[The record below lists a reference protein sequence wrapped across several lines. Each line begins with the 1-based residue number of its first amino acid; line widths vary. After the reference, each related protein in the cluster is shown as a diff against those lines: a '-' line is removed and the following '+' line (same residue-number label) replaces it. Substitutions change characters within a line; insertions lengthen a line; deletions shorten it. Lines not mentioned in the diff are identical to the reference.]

1 MKTSRTA
8 STRHRAR
15 ARAGF
20 TLVEVMIAVVIIAL
34 LAAIAIPAFID
45 SVRKSRRSEAFSA
58 LSAVQ
63 QAQER
68 WRGNNASYASNT
80 QLTLAPT
87 AASPGLGLTS
97 TTGSGYYGIA
107 ISGDSAT
114 GYTVTATG
122 ATGTSQAADGVCK
135 VLAARMNGGNLEY
148 GSGAS
153 TAAFPDANRC
163 WAR

>member
-1 MKTSRTA
+1 MQMRLPVA
-8 STRHRAR
+8 NRHRAN
-15 ARAGF
+15 AGF
-20 TLVEVMIAVVIIAL
+20 TLVEVMIAVVIIGL
-34 LAAIAIPAFID
+34 LAAIAIPAFTD
-45 SVRKSRRSEAFSA
+45 SVRKSRRAEAFSA

-68 WRGNNASYASNT
+68 WRGNNAGYASNT
-80 QLTLAPT
+80 QLTLSPT
-87 AASPGLGLTS
+87 ATSPGLGLTS

-122 ATGTSQAADGVCK
+122 ASGTSQANDSSCK
-135 VLAARMNGGNLEY
+135 LLAARMDGGNLEY

-153 TAAFPDANRC
+153 SVTFPDANRC

>member
-1 MKTSRTA
+1 MRPSPIRRGKG
-8 STRHRAR
+8 
-15 ARAGF
+15 AGF
-20 TLVEVMIAVVIIAL
+20 TLVEVMIAVVIIGL
-34 LAAIAIPAFID
+34 LAAIAIPAFTD
-45 SVRKSRRSEAFSA
+45 SVRKSRRAEAFSA

-68 WRGNNASYASNT
+68 WRGNHASYSSALANTATGSNP
-80 QLTLAPT
+80 AN
-87 AASPGLGLTS
+87 GLGIAA
-97 TTGSGYYGIA
+97 TTASGYYGIA
-107 ISGDSAT
+107 ISGASAT

-122 ATGTSQAADGVCK
+122 VSETSQAADGACK